1 MIRTEL
7 LLVIDSEAVNRQLR
21 ENMQVYEAASV
32 KVLDK
37 ENYEIP
43 ENVKQQE
50 ISKKSKWKINILK
63 IFNWFRFLM

>member
-1 MIRTEL
+1 
-7 LLVIDSEAVNRQLR
+7 
-21 ENMQVYEAASV
+21 MQVYEAASV

-50 ISKKSKWKINILK
+50 ISKKNKWKINILK